1 MLELLESSDDVTFF
15 LSNCVSSF
23 SKSPRDEVAS
33 WFLLDV
39 ELSRVDLR
47 EESLKSTE
55 SLMPGA
61 RSDYF

>member
-15 LSNCVSSF
+15 LSNYVSSF
-23 SKSPRDEVAS
+23 SKSPRDPLAS

-55 SLMPGA
+55 SLMPGL